1 MKKHFLVSCASLM
14 CLLVLLGCGDDN
26 QQGANG
32 AGQQPPSVDVAV
44 PLVREITQW
53 DEYTGRFEAIDN
65 VDIRSRVTGY
75 LTEKK
80 FKDGQ
85 MVKKG
90 DTLFVIDPRPFEFVV
105 QRAEAEYTLA
115 DKEYVRAQ
123 SLRNSRAIS
132 QEDLDQRLQEKLV
145 AEAALND
152 AKLNLEFTSVK
163 SPINGKVSDDFVNVG
178 NLVNE
183 NQTVL
188 TRVVSANPIHF
199 VFDASQAEL
208 LKYLRLD
215 RSGKRQG
222 SDTAP
227 NPIYIK
233 LQDEDTYSHA
243 GRMDFV
249 DNIVDPNTGTING
262 RAVVENNQQI
272 IYPGLFGRARLIGQ
286 KNLETM
292 VLPEG
297 AINSDQDRKFVYVVG
312 DDNTVQRSY
321 VKIGDVLDNGLII
334 IDSGLEPNQ
343 KVVINGLQRIRQPGQ
358 PVTPEMVDIEWTP
371 METMPDYMNMPSLDA
386 IKSEEGIIESK
397 GSL

>member
-132 QEDLDQRLQEKLV
+132 QEDLDQRLQE
-145 AEAALND
+145 
-152 AKLNLEFTSVK
+152 
-163 SPINGKVSDDFVNVG
+163 
-178 NLVNE
+178 
-183 NQTVL
+183 
-188 TRVVSANPIHF
+188 
-199 VFDASQAEL
+199 
-208 LKYLRLD
+208 
-215 RSGKRQG
+215 
-222 SDTAP
+222 
-227 NPIYIK
+227 
-233 LQDEDTYSHA
+233 
-243 GRMDFV
+243 
-249 DNIVDPNTGTING
+249 
-262 RAVVENNQQI
+262 
-272 IYPGLFGRARLIGQ
+272 
-286 KNLETM
+286 
-292 VLPEG
+292 
-297 AINSDQDRKFVYVVG
+297 
-312 DDNTVQRSY
+312 
-321 VKIGDVLDNGLII
+321 
-334 IDSGLEPNQ
+334 
-343 KVVINGLQRIRQPGQ
+343 
-358 PVTPEMVDIEWTP
+358 
-371 METMPDYMNMPSLDA
+371 
-386 IKSEEGIIESK
+386 
-397 GSL
+397 

>member
-1 MKKHFLVSCASLM
+1 
-14 CLLVLLGCGDDN
+14 
-26 QQGANG
+26 
-32 AGQQPPSVDVAV
+32 
-44 PLVREITQW
+44 
-53 DEYTGRFEAIDN
+53 
-65 VDIRSRVTGY
+65 
-75 LTEKK
+75 
-80 FKDGQ
+80 
-85 MVKKG
+85 
-90 DTLFVIDPRPFEFVV
+90 
-105 QRAEAEYTLA
+105 
-115 DKEYVRAQ
+115 
-123 SLRNSRAIS
+123 
-132 QEDLDQRLQEKLV
+132 V